1 MIHLSINFESNCFI
15 VVLVNKQS
23 DLETVNLSTFDLDIL
38 GLTVNHHFIVVIVA
52 GEHST
57 LSQVDDEIEAVL
69 LEGLV
74 ELGVVLAVS
83 VPDHQG
89 PRLSLLPRVA
99 RQVEVAHP
107 P

>member
-1 MIHLSINFESNCFI
+1 M
-15 VVLVNKQS
+15 
-23 DLETVNLSTFDLDIL
+23 L
-38 GLTVNHHFIVVIVA
+38 GLTVNHHFVVVIVA
-52 GEHST
+52 GEHPT

-89 PRLSLLPRVA
+89 SRLSLLPRVA
-99 RQVEVAHP
+99 RQVKVGHP